1 MSAGVVLYVT
11 LVLALA
17 AAMGWAIEAVL
28 RQLGRP
34 SRWAWLAA
42 SAVALV
48 LTARATLATRAD
60 PVDASYPRMALP
72 AAGTVVS
79 PEWSP
84 LQVMREAVAISVAAV
99 GSAADA
105 VVRVIPGRVT
115 SIAVA
120 LWLAASILALV
131 MLVLV
136 HLRLRRSRRHW
147 AETEL
152 FGTRVRIAPDM
163 GPAVVG
169 VVRPQ
174 IVVPRW
180 LLGRSSREQQLVLAH
195 EREHLGA
202 RDHLLLGA
210 GSLVVALVPWHPAAW
225 WMLSRLRLAIE
236 LDCDARVLRK
246 GVPARTYGTLLID
259 LADRCTGF
267 RVGATAL
274 ADEGSHLERRLL
286 AMKTTKTKRSYLRA
300 GMLGSAAALMLLVA
314 CEAKVPTGP
323 EIEAMD
329 VASATKAAT
338 DARLLRKTELDAA
351 TKPVYYVDGKLV
363 DERTANA
370 LTPNQIATIDIN
382 KGGAQPVIRIAT
394 NGQAPIARGQAYKG
408 TTRVT
413 VRDSNV
419 VALGG
424 GPEKARIAGL
434 RDGMGSP
441 LILID
446 GVKADNARL
455 QALNPDRIA
464 SINVI
469 KGAKALTM
477 SSDPAATN
485 GIIEVTTKK

>member
-1 MSAGVVLYVT
+1 MSTGLLLYVA

-17 AAMGWAIEAVL
+17 AAMGWALEAVL

-34 SRWAWLAA
+34 SRWAWLGA

-48 LTARATLATRAD
+48 LTARATIATRAE
-60 PVDASYPRMALP
+60 PVTASYSRIALP
-72 AAGTVVS
+72 AASKVAS
-79 PEWSP
+79 PEWSL
-84 LQVMREAVAISVAAV
+84 LQLVRDALTMSAEAV
-99 GSAADA
+99 GSVVDA
-105 VVRVIPGRVT
+105 VVRAIPGRLT
-115 SIAVA
+115 SVVVV

-136 HLRLRRSRRHW
+136 HLRLRRSRRDW

-152 FGTRVRIAPDM
+152 FGTRVRIAPDI

-174 IVVPRW
+174 IVVPHW
-180 LLGRSSREQQLVLAH
+180 LLTRSSDEQQLVLAH

-202 RDHLLLGA
+202 RDHLLLVA

-236 LDCDARVLRK
+236 LDCDARVLRR

-286 AMKTTKTKRSYLRA
+286 AMKTNSRKRSLLRA
-300 GMLGSAAALMLLVA
+300 GMLGSAAALALLVA

-329 VASATKAAT
+329 VASASKAVAHT
-338 DARLLRKTELDAA
+338 RMMEKTRLDSAIF
-351 TKPVYYVDGKLV
+351 YVDGKLV
-363 DERTANA
+363 DAKTANS
-370 LTPNQIATIDIN
+370 LTPNQIATIDIS
-382 KGGAQPVIRIAT
+382 KGGAYPVIRIAT
-394 NGQAPIARGQAYKG
+394 NGQAADLAARGDG
-408 TTRVT
+408 
-413 VRDSNV
+413 
-419 VALGG
+419 ALLRS
-424 GPEKARIAGL
+424 KRMADTLRRAAIAPSSDAHQKFDGL
-434 RDGMGSP
+434 
-441 LILID
+441 LLID
-446 GVKADNARL
+446 GVKADASAMS
-455 QALNPDRIA
+455 ALDPKKIESVD
-464 SINVI
+464 VI
-469 KGAKALTM
+469 KGAAAEKL
-477 SSDPAATN
+477 SSDPAAKN
-485 GIIEVTTKK
+485 GIIMVTTKK

>member
-1 MSAGVVLYVT
+1 MSAGLLLYVT
-11 LVLALA
+11 VVLTLA

-34 SRWAWLAA
+34 SRWAWLGASLVALALAARARIATSAEPATVSYSRIAMPAATKVA
-42 SAVALV
+42 SA
-48 LTARATLATRAD
+48 
-60 PVDASYPRMALP
+60 
-72 AAGTVVS
+72 
-79 PEWSP
+79 EWSL
-84 LQVMREAVAISVAAV
+84 LQVARDALAMSATAV
-99 GSAADA
+99 GSVADA
-105 VVRVIPGRVT
+105 VVRAVPARAT
-115 SIAVA
+115 SVVVV
-120 LWLAASILALV
+120 LWLVASLLALST
-131 MLVLV
+131 LVLV
-136 HLRLRRSRRHW
+136 HLRLRRSRRGW
-147 AETEL
+147 AEAEL
-152 FGTRVRIAPDM
+152 FGTRVRIAPDV

-174 IVVPRW
+174 IVVPHW
-180 LLGRSSREQQLVLAH
+180 LLARSSDEQQLVLDH
-195 EREHLGA
+195 EREHLRA

-236 LDCDARVLRK
+236 LDCDARVLAK

-274 ADEGSHLERRLL
+274 ADEGLHLERRLL

-300 GMLGSAAALMLLVA
+300 GILGSAAALMLLVA

-351 TKPVYYVDGKLV
+351 TTPLYYVDGKLV
-363 DERTANA
+363 DEKTANA

-382 KGGAQPVIRIAT
+382 KGGAQPVIRIST
-394 NGQAPIARGQAYKG
+394 NGQPPIARGEAYTGSTK
-408 TTRVT
+408 VT
-413 VRDSNV
+413 VRASDV
-419 VALGG
+419 TALGG
-424 GPEKARIAGL
+424 GPEKARLAGL

-446 GVKADNARL
+446 GVKADNAKL